1 MFQAKQVE
9 EEYAKLL
16 KAEDKPIR
24 EKATV
29 QSHLKWQKAVND
41 LSLAEGLLKIS
52 TDEKVKEVLGYPKD
66 KTFYDWTI
74 VSSYYSIFHA
84 TQALLGMKKI
94 KIGNRQHYATLI
106 AFAKNFIINNELA
119 EELFFIYEDAEKKA
133 KELLDIIEEEKRK
146 RGIFQYHRLS
156 RNNLE
161 PAQKSVENAKTCQKP
176 PIIDGWR
183 ACSIANQN
191 NVVFEHAQNF
201 PSSVCEFTPPV
212 RDWMEN
218 SDIFRSSTRGFKEI

>member
-9 EEYAKLL
+9 EEYVKLL
-16 KAEDKPIR
+16 KAEDKPII

-41 LSLAEGLLKIS
+41 LSLAKGLLKIS
-52 TDEKVKEVLGYPKD
+52 TDENVKDVLGYPKD
-66 KTFYDWTI
+66 KTFYDWVI

-94 KIGNRQHYATLI
+94 KIGNMHHYATLI
-106 AFAKNFIINNELA
+106 AFAKNFIVNNELA

-156 RNNLE
+156 KNNLE
-161 PAQKSVENAKTCQKP
+161 PAQESVENAKTFLAAIQEVLRKNR
-176 PIIDGWR
+176 II
-183 ACSIANQN
+183 
-191 NVVFEHAQNF
+191 
-201 PSSVCEFTPPV
+201 
-212 RDWMEN
+212 
-218 SDIFRSSTRGFKEI
+218 